1 LRACLR
7 FETYFRVGAGATY
20 GSGGGGGAY
29 AGGGGGGGALDTSV
43 VFCAHAASPIAAAT
57 EITTNKLDLL
67 ATILSYSAT

>member
-1 LRACLR
+1 LRACLL

-29 AGGGGGGGALDTSV
+29 GGALDTSV